1 MDAHDADDIFIR
13 GDRVGL
19 GALCVADR
27 IDVVDEGMQ
36 IAAVLLFKADRLL
49 VEQIEVG
56 LFLQRGM
63 AGVVVILVI
72 GGAQQLAERGKA
84 FL

>member
-1 MDAHDADDIFIR
+1 
-13 GDRVGL
+13 
-19 GALCVADR
+19 
-27 IDVVDEGMQ
+27 MQ

-49 VEQIEVG
+49 IEQIEIG

>member
-19 GALCVADR
+19 GALGVPDR

-49 VEQIEVG
+49 IEQIEIG

>member
-19 GALCVADR
+19 GALCVPDR

-49 VEQIEVG
+49 IEQIEIG

-72 GGAQQLAERGKA
+72 GGAQQFAERGKA